1 MVAKAR
7 SLLDPVADLKR
18 RLAGRSGRQL
28 RAIVHRWWD
37 EHALAGHPAA
47 VGKRV
52 ALALLEQRRVDHKRA
67 GVLVLEQLLADH
79 LRASDLPVF
88 ARLFADG
95 HLAEWETVDAFAAR
109 VLGTLLH
116 RVRGRAEVARA
127 LVQWRAAD
135 SAWQRRA
142 ACVAFTALAPQGD
155 AALAG
160 LSQQV
165 LAMCSYILWSPDR
178 IDQTAV
184 GSLLR
189 ELSRAEPAR
198 VEVFFRRHARLM
210 SRECARCAVERLP
223 RRADLL
229 AHHRRATTLNI

>member
-7 SLLDPVADLKR
+7 SLLDPVADLKQ
-18 RLAGRSGRQL
+18 RLARRGRSGL
-28 RAIVHRWWD
+28 RTIVHRWWD
-37 EHALAGHPAA
+37 DHGLAAHPAA

-52 ALALLEQRRVDHKRA
+52 AMVLLEQGAADLKRA
-67 GVLVLEQLLADH
+67 GMLVLEHQLADH
-79 LRASDLPVF
+79 LRASDLPAF
-88 ARLFADG
+88 ARLFDDG
-95 HLAEWETVDAFAAR
+95 HLADWELVDRFAIE

-127 LVQWRAAD
+127 LAAWRIAD

-155 AALAG
+155 AALAD
-160 LSQQV
+160 LSQLV
-165 LAMCSYILWSPDR
+165 CAICSTVLWSPER
-178 IDQTAV
+178 ADQTAA
-184 GSLLR
+184 GWLLC

-210 SRECARCAVERLP
+210 SRECARVAVARFAADKQ
-223 RRADLL
+223 RDLL
-229 AHHRRATTLNI
+229 AHHRRATSL